1 MKKTVNVLK
10 KHFKDNKMNFPP
22 QDFEQLR
29 TLVTMLRQGEIDLP
43 MGKKSFHALETMID
57 DADVVAMSNIVELGQ
72 KTNLSS
78 ASITRLAKLLGYEGF
93 QQFQLVFKKKS
104 KMANSFYSDGV
115 KRLLSQE
122 AISPKKLLMNQ
133 ERAISLSM
141 DEIITQLDDE
151 ALSKATYLLAKKN
164 RIHIFAYRH
173 TAAIANILRYGLAL
187 LRPNVQMLVQEAHG
201 VAIALGQLKKDDLL
215 VVIGSAPYSNV
226 TLKIASIA
234 KKQQCQILAITDSK
248 LSPLND
254 LATAAITIP
263 SSKHFYTNSLV
274 TNCFVIEGLL
284 SLTAIEL
291 GNTAINHLKHHE
303 QLLSQLEVSS

>member
-1 MKKTVNVLK
+1 
-10 KHFKDNKMNFPP
+10 MNFPP
-22 QDFEQLR
+22 QNFEQLR
-29 TLVTMLRQGEIDLP
+29 KLVTMLRQGDVDLP
-43 MGKKSFHALETMID
+43 MGKKSFHALEAMID
-57 DADVVAMSNIVELGQ
+57 DADVVAMSNIVELGK
-72 KTNLSS
+72 KTHLSS

-104 KMANSFYSDGV
+104 KTANSFYSDGV

-122 AISPKKLLMNQ
+122 VVSPKQLLMQ
-133 ERAISLSM
+133 QGEAIIQNV
-141 DEIITQLDDE
+141 DETIAQLDNAE
-151 ALSKATYLLAKKN
+151 LSKATDLLAKKN

-215 VVIGSAPYSNV
+215 VVIGSSPYSNV

-248 LSPLND
+248 LSPLNE
-254 LATAAITIP
+254 LATAALTIP

-284 SLTAIEL
+284 SLTALAL
-291 GNTAINHLKHHE
+291 GNTAVNHLKHHE

>member
-1 MKKTVNVLK
+1 
-10 KHFKDNKMNFPP
+10 MNFPP

-29 TLVTMLRQGEIDLP
+29 LFVSMLRQGEIDLP
-43 MGKKSFHALETMID
+43 IGKKSFHALEAMVE

-78 ASITRLAKLLGYEGF
+78 ASITRLSKLLGYKGF
-93 QQFQLVFKKKS
+93 QQFQLVFKQKS

-115 KRLLSQE
+115 NRLLNQKE
-122 AISPKKLLMNQ
+122 VTPIQLLKNQ
-133 ERAISLSM
+133 GKAVAHNIDQM
-141 DEIITQLDDE
+141 IAQLNSE
-151 ALSKATYLLAKKN
+151 ELSKAASLLAKKN

-173 TAAIANILRYGLAL
+173 SAAIANILRYGLAL

-201 VAIALGQLKKDDLL
+201 VAIALGQLKRDDLL
-215 VVIGSAPYSNV
+215 IVIGSSPYSNV

-248 LSPLND
+248 LSPLNE
-254 LATAAITIP
+254 LAIAAVTIP

-274 TNCFVIEGLL
+274 ANCFFIEGLL
-284 SLTAIEL
+284 SLTALEL
-291 GNTAINHLKHHE
+291 GNTAVNHVKHHE

>member
-1 MKKTVNVLK
+1 
-10 KHFKDNKMNFPP
+10 MNFPP

-29 TLVTMLRQGEIDLP
+29 KLVTMLRHGEIDLP
-43 MGKKSFHALETMID
+43 FGKKSFHALEAMIE

-72 KTNLSS
+72 KINLSS
-78 ASITRLAKLLGYEGF
+78 ASITRLAKLLGYKGF
-93 QQFQLVFKKKS
+93 QQFQLIFKQKS
-104 KMANSFYSDGV
+104 KITNSFYSDGV
-115 KRLLSQE
+115 NRLLTQE
-122 AISPKKLLMNQ
+122 KVSAKQLLKQQNEAVANNIEQ
-133 ERAISLSM
+133 SIEL
-141 DEIITQLDDE
+141 LDDD
-151 ALSKATYLLAKKN
+151 ALAKATDLLVKKN

-173 TAAIANILRYGLAL
+173 SAAIANILRYGLAL

-215 VVIGSAPYSNV
+215 VVIGSSPYSNV

-248 LSPLND
+248 LSPLNE

-274 TNCFVIEGLL
+274 SSCFFIEGLL

-291 GNTAINHLKHHE
+291 GNTAVNHVKHHE

>member
-10 KHFKDNKMNFPP
+10 EHFKDNNMNFPP

-29 TLVTMLRQGEIDLP
+29 KLVTMLRQGEIDLP
-43 MGKKSFHALETMID
+43 MGKKSFHALEAMID
-57 DADVVAMSNIVELGQ
+57 DADVVAMSNIVELGL

-93 QQFQLVFKKKS
+93 QSFQLVFKKKS

-133 ERAISLSM
+133 EKAISSSM

-151 ALSKATYLLAKKN
+151 ALSKATFLLAKKN

-248 LSPLND
+248 LSPLNE

-284 SLTAIEL
+284 SLTALEL
-291 GNTAINHLKHHE
+291 GNTAVNHLKHHE